1 MHTTISIRSISVR
14 GAKTW
19 NLSFFCLCIT
29 HFEPCDWLT
38 QFSYITLFTFYIC
51 KVWHCQCTF
60 SITHTRLH
68 ILHYSLYITHFTLVC
83 HWLMCELVWE
93 STWVCSRE
101 WVYIS
106 VDVFIGACVCN
117 YLKCASLYACHS
129 LHECVLYNVHTLTMT
144 LDECV

>member
-1 MHTTISIRSISVR
+1 MFVY
-14 GAKTW
+14 
-19 NLSFFCLCIT
+19 C
-29 HFEPCDWLT
+29 EPCDRLT
-38 QFSYITLFTFYIC
+38 QFSYVTLCTLHFCI
-51 KVWHCQCTF
+51 VWHCQCTF

-106 VDVFIGACVCN
+106 VDVFIGACLCN

-129 LHECVLYNVHTLTMT
+129 LHECVLYNVQCTYIDNDIGWVCISEQVYMGVWVCNGAWNKHLS
-144 LDECV
+144 